1 MKELKIKIY
10 FSICKVKYIARK
22 AIRKIRR
29 KLHIKYEPKRK
40 FGREYVDIES
50 VQTKIFE
57 LIRSEKPFMVG
68 RLGGVEGAAALDA
81 FKVKKGWKSE
91 LNKTLA
97 KNAQI
102 NAGFFP
108 PDKEHLIKFSDLLQE
123 SLKQVDILGSMSTND
138 EEFLVKSNMPKQAML
153 TGIGNLEPY
162 YSKNPWS
169 RALEGKK
176 VLIIY
181 PFEES
186 IKSQYAKR
194 EMLFEDKSVLP
205 QFDLKVLKT
214 VQSIAGTKTE
224 FNDWFEA
231 LDYMYNRAM
240 QIDFDIAIIGCG
252 AYGFPLA
259 AMLKKAG
266 KQAIHLG
273 GATQILFG
281 IKGARWEKIPNVKCL
296 FNEHWIR
303 PLPSETPEEAK
314 KVEDACYW

>member
-1 MKELKIKIY
+1 MKEKIFFYTCKIKY
-10 FSICKVKYIARK
+10 FARRV
-22 AIRKIRR
+22 IRKIKR
-29 KLHIKYEPKRK
+29 KLHIKNEVKRNH
-40 FGREYVDIES
+40 GREYANIES
-50 VQTKIFE
+50 VQTKIYDM
-57 LIRSEKPFMVG
+57 IVSGKPFMVG

-81 FKVKKGWKSE
+81 FEVKKGLKKD
-91 LNKTLA
+91 LNKILA
-97 KNAQI
+97 KNSQI

-123 SLKQVDILGSMSTND
+123 SLKQVDILGSMASNN
-138 EEFLVKSNMPKQAML
+138 EEFLVKTNMPKDAML

-176 VLIIY
+176 VLVIY

-186 IKSQYAKR
+186 IKSQYEKR
-194 EMLFEDKSVLP
+194 ELLFEDKSVLP
-205 QFDLKVLKT
+205 KFDLKVLKT

-231 LDYMYNRAM
+231 LDYMYNKAM

-281 IKGARWEKIPNVKCL
+281 IKGARWEHIPEVKRL
-296 FNEHWIR
+296 FNEHWVR
-303 PLPSETPEEAK
+303 PLPSETPKDAK
-314 KVEDACYW
+314 KVEGACYW